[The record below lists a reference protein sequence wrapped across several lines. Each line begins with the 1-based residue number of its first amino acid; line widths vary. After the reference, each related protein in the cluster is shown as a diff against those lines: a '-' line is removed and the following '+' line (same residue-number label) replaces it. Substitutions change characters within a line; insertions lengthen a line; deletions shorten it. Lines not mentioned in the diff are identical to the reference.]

1 MSGTV
6 PKTVRQDGIGIGRI
20 TSPVNTFTFA
30 SGSTTPTEGF
40 ADMRLFAGGV
50 LSTPSGHTGSVYF
63 QEADNYGGAGAGR
76 MGKDDG
82 TDIAMTD
89 LVGGRPYTMPADV
102 FPAWFVRPE
111 LGTAPSAQRVYK
123 WRGKG

>member
-20 TSPVNTFTFA
+20 TSPVYTFTFA
-30 SGSTTPTEGF
+30 SGSTTPAEPF
-40 ADMRLFAGGV
+40 ADMRLFAGGI
-50 LSTPSGHTGSVYF
+50 LTTPSGHTGSVYF
-63 QEADNYGGAGAGR
+63 QETENYDGAGAGR
-76 MGKDDG
+76 LGKDDG
-82 TDIAMTD
+82 TDVEMTG
-89 LVGGRPYTMPADV
+89 LVGGRPYTMPAEV

-123 WRGKG
+123 MRDKG